1 MTVDA
6 PPIRRLSPRTT
17 GIVLLCA
24 LLAAAA
30 LSLTLGAVSVPFSAA
45 VLALPDALFG
55 LGMSSLE
62 GYQRAVMLELRVP
75 RTLLAIV
82 VGGLL
87 AQCGA
92 VMQGLFRNPLADP
105 GIIGV
110 SAGAAL
116 GAAMAIF
123 FLPHAGESIV
133 LPLAA
138 FAGGFL
144 TSMIVY
150 SLARDVRG
158 TSVVLLLLAGVAI
171 SALSGGAIALLS
183 YLSDDERLRDI
194 SFWQMGSLGRAGDA
208 LLGVLALTAVAVALR
223 FQMRA
228 RALNALLLGESEARH
243 LGIPVEW
250 LKLELIVLVALGV
263 GLAVSACGL
272 IGFVG
277 LVVPHMLRMLCGPDY
292 RVLLPL
298 SALGGA
304 LLLIVA
310 DGLSRS
316 LMAPAEVPVGIV
328 TALIG
333 APFFM
338 LLLLQVRRR
347 GL

>member
-1 MTVDA
+1 MTPNAAVV
-6 PPIRRLSPRTT
+6 RRLPPRIT

-30 LSLTLGAVSVPFSAA
+30 LSLTLGAVSVPLSAA
-45 VLALPDALFG
+45 VLAVPEAL
-55 LGMSSLE
+55 LGIGVSPLE
-62 GYQRAVMLELRVP
+62 SYQKAVMLELRVP

-116 GAAMAIF
+116 GAAAVIF
-123 FLPHAGESIV
+123 LVPNAGDSML

-138 FAGGFL
+138 FAGGFI
-144 TSMIVY
+144 TSLMVY
-150 SLARDVRG
+150 ALARDARG

-208 LLGVLALTAVAVALR
+208 LLGVLTLTAVAVALR
-223 FQMRA
+223 FQMHA

-243 LGIPVEW
+243 LGIEVEW
-250 LKLELIVLVALGV
+250 LKLELIVLVALAV

-277 LVVPHMLRMLCGPDY
+277 LVVPHMLRMLCGPDF

-304 LLLIVA
+304 LLLIAA

-316 LMAPAEVPVGIV
+316 LIAPAELPVGIV

-338 LLLLQVRRR
+338 LLLLQLRRR

>member
-1 MTVDA
+1 VTANADA
-6 PPIRRLSPRTT
+6 VRRLPPRIT
-17 GIVLLCA
+17 GVVLLCA
-24 LLAAAA
+24 LLMAAA
-30 LSLTLGAVSVPFSAA
+30 LSLTLGAVSVPFVAA
-45 VLALPDALFG
+45 VLAVPEAVLG
-55 LGMSSLE
+55 LSLSSLE
-62 GYQRAVMLELRVP
+62 GYQKAVLLELRMP
-75 RTLLAIV
+75 RTLLAMV

-116 GAAMAIF
+116 GAATVIF
-123 FLPHAGESIV
+123 LVPHAGDSML

-138 FAGGFL
+138 FAGGFI
-144 TSMIVY
+144 TSLIVY
-150 SLARDVRG
+150 ALARDARG

-208 LLGVLALTAVAVALR
+208 LLGVLTLTAVAVALR

-250 LKLELIVLVALGV
+250 LKLELIVLVALAV

-304 LLLIVA
+304 LLLIAA
-310 DGLSRS
+310 DSLSRS
-316 LMAPAEVPVGIV
+316 VIAPAEVPVGIV
-328 TALIG
+328 TALMG

>member
-1 MTVDA
+1 MTVNRSTV
-6 PPIRRLSPRTT
+6 RRLAPHTT
-17 GIVLLCA
+17 AIC
-24 LLAAAA
+24 LLAALLVAGG
-30 LSLTLGAVSVPFSAA
+30 LSLTSGAVSLPFGAA
-45 VLALPDALFG
+45 LLALPDVVFG

-62 GYQRAVMLELRVP
+62 GYEKAVMLELRLP
-75 RTLLAIV
+75 RSLLAVV

-105 GIIGV
+105 GVIGV

-116 GAAMAIF
+116 GATLAIF
-123 FLPHAGESIV
+123 FLPNAQQSIV

-138 FAGGFL
+138 FAGGFV
-144 TSMIVY
+144 TSMLVY
-150 SLARDVRG
+150 SLALDARG

-194 SFWQMGSLGRAGDA
+194 AFWQMGSLARADDV
-208 LLGVLALTAVAVALR
+208 LLGVLALAAVAVALR
-223 FQMRA
+223 FQGRA

-304 LLLIVA
+304 LLLIAA
-310 DGLSRS
+310 DSASRVVI
-316 LMAPAEVPVGIV
+316 APAELPVGIV

-338 LLLLQVRRR
+338 MLLLQMRGR